1 MGPNTRSAL
10 VQEADSVSPE
20 KRATTA
26 SPTYTNTLLKS
37 LVSEVAAAVR
47 AKKFVHFDPGIG
59 ISDYPYPLDDATGTP
74 VPVDIAA
81 LEKYRR
87 EHQFKFPSCL
97 HAQESGLYTE
107 CVLRVTKGH
116 VVAFACSKIGDW
128 CGFFIPI
135 ATLLGVNSQVILMK
149 FPVKETYLGSLSTMS
164 SLTTIASPSPG
175 KSPVKYSAKSPAK
188 SPSKSVASTS
198 KSVASTSKSVAFPS
212 ASPSKSVAFP
222 SASPSKSVAF
232 PSASPSKSVAF
243 PSASPSKSVA
253 FPSASPSKSVVSPS
267 KSVASPSKSVASPSK
282 SVASPSKSVASPSAS
297 PYKSVASPSKSVAAS
312 IPSPVKSVA
321 ASVPSPAK
329 LATFPA
335 KLLAPSKPSTPS
347 PASLSPLQGMEH
359 LHSLPDI
366 STNPDSILL
375 MPDHGSVDPAPL
387 PPSQSGSSKRSLVSE
402 KLLGKR
408 KEISP
413 ENANDIPDL
422 TGPLFPL
429 LVEAPKTAAAA
440 TKRVKRARWEVAL
453 RDYTQTPSPVS
464 NENEFGNYVDLLT
477 MAQKAHLR
485 AFAQSALDSSSSSS
499 GVSSTAAQA
508 AGSGFVTSNFFTGV
522 ETDPQY
528 FTSVKNTEP
537 RLICQPKWKISLQTG
552 GMTASTLHK
561 IVHFLATVQ
570 HTIEAL
576 ERMDSN
582 VEGTSQAMKEIARE
596 MECDNERA
604 ELLRRAIEDYDQ
616 RIVPVLGKAHD
627 QAEELTQLRKEFD
640 ESLVFVSVARLPV
653 VILAPNG
660 DPNSEGV
667 RRLTV
672 LYLDR
677 SGNAP
682 LDVFLHIDVEVGR
695 PELGLGLDLM
705 DMLSAHAHR

>member
-1 MGPNTRSAL
+1 MGPTTRSAL

-37 LVSEVAAAVR
+37 LVNEVAAAVR
-47 AKKFVHFDPGIG
+47 AKKFVHFDPGVG
-59 ISDYPYPLDDATGTP
+59 ISDYRYPLDDATGTP

-107 CVLRVTKGH
+107 CVLRVTRGH

-135 ATLLGVNSQVILMK
+135 ATLLGVNSQVILVK
-149 FPVKETYLGSLSTMS
+149 YPVKETYLGSLSTMS
-164 SLTTIASPSPG
+164 SLTTISSPSPG

-188 SPSKSVASTS
+188 SASKLVASASASPSNIRKTPKEIWGKLRLAQAFS
-198 KSVASTSKSVAFPS
+198 GKFKVFKLLRFWGVSLGNLGTRSVLLMKLVASAS
-212 ASPSKSVAFP
+212 ASPSKSVA
-222 SASPSKSVAF
+222 SASKLVV
-232 PSASPSKSVAF
+232 SASA
-243 PSASPSKSVA
+243 
-253 FPSASPSKSVVSPS
+253 KSVVSPS
-267 KSVASPSKSVASPSK
+267 AKSVV
-282 SVASPSKSVASPSAS
+282 SPSA
-297 PYKSVASPSKSVAAS
+297 KSVVSPSAKSVVSPPANSVMSSPAKSVAAS
-312 IPSPVKSVA
+312 IPSPVKSVV

-329 LATFPA
+329 FATSPA
-335 KLLAPSKPSTPS
+335 NLLAPSKPSAPS
-347 PASLSPLQGMEH
+347 PVSLSPLQGMEH
-359 LHSLPDI
+359 LHSLPDHLV
-366 STNPDSILL
+366 LL
-375 MPDHGSVDPAPL
+375 TPDHGSDPAPL

-413 ENANDIPDL
+413 ANANDIPDP

-429 LVEAPKTAAAA
+429 LVETPKTATAA

-485 AFAQSALDSSSSSS
+485 AFAQSALDSFSSSSS
-499 GVSSTAAQA
+499 VSSTVAQA
-508 AGSGFVTSNFFTGV
+508 AGSGSVTSNSFTRV

-528 FTSVKNTEP
+528 FASVKNTEQH
-537 RLICQPKWKISLQTG
+537 LTYQPKWKISLQTS

-561 IVHFLATVQ
+561 IVDFCEDCTMYIRYLFLL
-570 HTIEAL
+570 I
-576 ERMDSN
+576 RFW
-582 VEGTSQAMKEIARE
+582 
-596 MECDNERA
+596 
-604 ELLRRAIEDYDQ
+604 
-616 RIVPVLGKAHD
+616 P
-627 QAEELTQLRKEFD
+627 
-640 ESLVFVSVARLPV
+640 
-653 VILAPNG
+653 
-660 DPNSEGV
+660 
-667 RRLTV
+667 
-672 LYLDR
+672 
-677 SGNAP
+677 
-682 LDVFLHIDVEVGR
+682 
-695 PELGLGLDLM
+695 
-705 DMLSAHAHR
+705 